1 MNFEGLVDELIRNLK
16 NQTELYRELLLLS
29 EKKTDVLIRGDVK
42 ALEEITRVEQ
52 EMVLKLGEIEGE
64 RIKITESLCGE
75 NATAEKL
82 KDVLPEGKK
91 SELESI
97 VAKMKDTLLKLQ
109 RRNEINEKLI
119 RRALEY
125 INFSIELMTSAVKKP
140 AGYDAEGRTS
150 EDETLNIIDKKA

>member
-1 MNFEGLVDELIRNLK
+1 MKCNGFADELIGNLK
-16 NQTELYRELLLLS
+16 KQAKLYGELLLLS

-52 EMVLKLGEIEGE
+52 EMVLKLGEMEGE
-64 RIKITESLCGE
+64 RVKITETLCGE
-75 NATAEKL
+75 NVTAEKL
-82 KDVLPEGKK
+82 KDVLPVDKK
-91 SELESI
+91 SELEGI
-97 VAKMKDTLLKLQ
+97 VVKMKDTLLKLQ

-140 AGYDAEGRTS
+140 AGYDAGGRTS